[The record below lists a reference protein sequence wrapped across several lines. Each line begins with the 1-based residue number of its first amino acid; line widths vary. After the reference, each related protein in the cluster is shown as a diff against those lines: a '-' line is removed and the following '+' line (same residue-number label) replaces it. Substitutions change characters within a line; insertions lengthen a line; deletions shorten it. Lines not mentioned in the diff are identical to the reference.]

1 MGHARPDPPGVS
13 IEVCV
18 VPVVDEDPLVGPA
31 CRSTLAD
38 CGELL
43 QWLTSTLTLTV
54 DGSSLQRLLG
64 KARQAYDLR
73 PVWSDSSPYLL

>member
-18 VPVVDEDPLVGPA
+18 VPVVVEHPLVAPA
-31 CRSTLAD
+31 WGSTLAD

-54 DGSSLQRLLG
+54 DESSLQRLLG
-64 KARQAYDLR
+64 KAR
-73 PVWSDSSPYLL
+73 